1 MTKHR
6 YSRGEDG
13 TLCVMFG
20 DGRGEQSLSFAM
32 LVRQK
37 RMLAALRERE
47 IARLDG
53 EIAEI
58 DEMLEQ
64 AQALGCT
71 GGGPTG
77 ARAAAV
83 EAVMAQGV
91 ALPAPTLGKR
101 IWGMLTKPRG
111 IGQ

>member
-1 MTKHR
+1 MAR
-6 YSRGEDG
+6 AFARGDDG
-13 TLCVMFG
+13 TLRVTFG
-20 DGRGEQSLSFAM
+20 DGRADGFFTFPM

-37 RMLAALRERE
+37 RLLTALRERE

-53 EIAEI
+53 EIDEI
-58 DEMLEQ
+58 NEMLEQ

-71 GGGPTG
+71 GRTPTG
-77 ARAAAV
+77 ARAAAIAEIDQKDV
-83 EAVMAQGV
+83 V
-91 ALPAPTLGKR
+91 LPAPTIGKR